1 MVKIA
6 VLANLVT
13 YIFMHLRYNL
23 WQMIS
28 LHSLGGCVRIKG
40 WVCYLSI
47 FKIKAWSL
55 KVTYGHLA
63 GHCDSDRHLSI
74 ATGQLTSLHVRY
86 ARGICNI

>member
-28 LHSLGGCVRIKG
+28 LHILGGCVPIDFLNVFGK
-40 WVCYLSI
+40 L
-47 FKIKAWSL
+47 
-55 KVTYGHLA
+55 
-63 GHCDSDRHLSI
+63 D
-74 ATGQLTSLHVRY
+74 
-86 ARGICNI
+86 N

>member
-28 LHSLGGCVRIKG
+28 LHSLGGCVRIKR
-40 WVCYLSI
+40 WVCTNQKVGVYLSI
-47 FKIKAWSL
+47 SY
-55 KVTYGHLA
+55 VSYE
-63 GHCDSDRHLSI
+63 SPSRLSF
-74 ATGQLTSLHVRY
+74 ATIYLSGTPLPDY
-86 ARGICNI
+86 W